1 MGYFPA
7 PMSSYF
13 FQWYFFWLICVY
25 YCLLFSKDGSYIDE
39 MIELISNKILKL
51 NVEDSLN
58 GFLGVLFDNK
68 GQFQYHWAK
77 AKWPIGYN
85 IDGHGTR

>member
-1 MGYFPA
+1 M
-7 PMSSYF
+7 
-13 FQWYFFWLICVY
+13 Y

-68 GQFQYHWAK
+68 GQFQYH
-77 AKWPIGYN
+77 
-85 IDGHGTR
+85 